1 MNRVTSS
8 VPARRGHVQC
18 LRGFFG
24 VRCSTGP
31 ATRCIRPTYLN
42 PVCRGGAVGAFWGPV
57 CRALGDHQSKRLGAR
72 IQNRRMGET
81 TLQGNDGLRQEKR
94 LGDALDEQYL
104 YSLISFTAATLQL
117 SNEHVPG
124 LVLQHLR
131 VGKQSSLLSSIGVP
145 LGQGETV
152 PTSEAASFLLAV
164 HQSRSSAAFWAHRHH
179 AYRVRRE

>member
-1 MNRVTSS
+1 M
-8 VPARRGHVQC
+8 
-18 LRGFFG
+18 
-24 VRCSTGP
+24 
-31 ATRCIRPTYLN
+31 
-42 PVCRGGAVGAFWGPV
+42 
-57 CRALGDHQSKRLGAR
+57 
-72 IQNRRMGET
+72 
-81 TLQGNDGLRQEKR
+81 RQEKR

-164 HQSRSSAAFWAHRHH
+164 HQSRSSAAFRAHRHLV
-179 AYRVRRE
+179 YCVRRKQMLCKPALELCPTTKLLNGACRSRAP